1 MDSALSRL
9 IFLGVTIAASAA
21 VVGVLWTT
29 LGNNTTT
36 DPVETTEYARIQDE
50 DLCEAAGG
58 TWNASSTPKCS
69 S

>member
-29 LGNNTTT
+29 LGSNTTT
-36 DPVETTEYARIQDE
+36 DPVNTTEFARITDE

-58 TWNASSTPKCS
+58 TWTDGSPGTCAA
-69 S
+69 